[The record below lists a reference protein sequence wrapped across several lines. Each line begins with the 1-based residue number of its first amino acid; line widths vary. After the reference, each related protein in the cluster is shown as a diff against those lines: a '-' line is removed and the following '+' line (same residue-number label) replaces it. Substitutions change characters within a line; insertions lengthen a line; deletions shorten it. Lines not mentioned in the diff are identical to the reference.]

1 MKHRGRLGL
10 VRHGQTQANI
20 DRVWH
25 GRTDTQLTE
34 LGVQQA
40 KKLGAHFH
48 HYMTPE
54 AIYASPLQRARVT
67 AEAIANRFDLPVNL
81 DPRLMEFD
89 LGDWE
94 GVTFESLQDGRGIM
108 DKLVNDPDF
117 TAPRGES
124 QNLVKKRMVEAIE
137 EITHKHPEENI
148 VIVAHG
154 VAIGIALS
162 HLLEGD
168 TTAWPKYSKA
178 NTAFSELCLDTRK
191 LLSYNRTDHLQ

>member
-1 MKHRGRLGL
+1 MKQKGRLGI
-10 VRHGQTQANI
+10 VRHGQTRANI

-25 GRTDTQLTE
+25 GRTDTELTE
-34 LGVQQA
+34 LGFQQA
-40 KKLGAHFH
+40 TRLGEHFH
-48 HYMTPE
+48 HYMTPGV
-54 AIYASPLQRARVT
+54 IYASPLQRARFT
-67 AEAIANRFDLPVNL
+67 AQAIADRFAIPVNL

-94 GVTFESLQDGRGIM
+94 GVTFESLQDARGIM
-108 DKLVNDPDF
+108 EKLVNDPEF

-124 QNLVKKRMVEAIE
+124 QNLVKRRMVEAIE
-137 EITHKHPEENI
+137 EIVHHHPGENI

-162 HLLEGD
+162 HFLEGD
-168 TTAWPKYSKA
+168 TTAWPNYTKD
-178 NTAFSELCLDTRK
+178 NTAFSELCLDTRR

>member
-1 MKHRGRLGL
+1 MKQKGRLGI
-10 VRHGQTQANI
+10 VRHGQTRANI

-25 GRTDTQLTE
+25 GRTDTELTE
-34 LGVQQA
+34 LGFQQA
-40 KKLGAHFH
+40 NRLGEHFH
-48 HYMTPE
+48 HYMTPGV
-54 AIYASPLQRARVT
+54 IYASPLQRARFT
-67 AEAIANRFDLPVNL
+67 AQAIADRFDIPVNL

-94 GVTFESLQDGRGIM
+94 GVTFESLQDARGIM
-108 DKLVNDPDF
+108 EKLVKDPEF

-124 QNLVKKRMVEAIE
+124 QNLVKRRMVEAIE
-137 EITHKHPEENI
+137 EIVHHHPGENI

-162 HLLEGD
+162 HFLEGD
-168 TTAWPKYSKA
+168 TTAWPNYTKD
-178 NTAFSELCLDTRK
+178 NTAFSELCLDTRR